1 MNGDTAHSLYT
12 TNDRGVNEAAL
23 QEIPHTILFL
33 KIHDLFINSPQL
45 TRRRWRSAIETALY
59 HQTWIQ
65 QPPQRMHI
73 EAQRASRE
81 VAVSRSG
88 RSYPCATLNSLSE
101 IIRSPSMGA
110 PSRRCKPSFSHRQF
124 PAVYFSVTP
133 AHVLPLP
140 TVVRV
145 ADRPKCLFRL
155 LSLPFV
161 GVQAQYRPAHR
172 SNTTSP
178 SSA

>member
-1 MNGDTAHSLYT
+1 MLFRS
-12 TNDRGVNEAAL
+12 GVNEAAP
-23 QEIPHTILFL
+23 QEIPHIILFL
-33 KIHDLFINSPQL
+33 RIHDLFINSPQL

-59 HQTWIQ
+59 HRTWIQ

-124 PAVYFSVTP
+124 PAVYFSITS
-133 AHVLPLP
+133 AHVFPHSHGGKGCGSAQKP
-140 TVVRV
+140 F
-145 ADRPKCLFRL
+145 PP
-155 LSLPFV
+155 SLAPFC
-161 GVQAQYRPAHR
+161 R
-172 SNTTSP
+172 P
-178 SSA
+178 SSTVSLSA